1 MYICPMKRIQLH
13 RQLFTVCFF
22 FLSCSLL
29 AQKET
34 IRQYTEQHPLVYE
47 DACDLWPYTF
57 INDEGKPDG
66 FNIDLIKVLLDEL
79 NIPYVIKLK
88 TSQEAFADMR
98 NQKSD
103 LMLGLVE
110 NRHKIHST
118 YGHAAITLFTQ
129 SVASPNDEENLV
141 KSFGDLANSQVMV
154 RENSLCQ
161 QLMNKKG
168 WKKSAIPC
176 KDMQAVLKEVNEK
189 GKGQIVWNTLSL
201 KWLIRQNGL
210 DNLKLTPINMPHGEY
225 KFISHDT
232 QLLHLVDSVY
242 IALSSTERLI
252 PIQNKWFYPERKK
265 PTVPEWFW
273 FLVGGLC
280 GVTLLFLLYYII
292 YWYKGKRYAAKLLE
306 HKEELT
312 KVLGASQMQIWSYEV
327 AAQLFTVYEKDGK
340 NTTNY
345 TTSEFAKYF
354 HPADFERLM
363 EAIQQVAEQK
373 EETATLEVKAYNT
386 KNKEDLKRSF
396 GITLSVL
403 RSSRKGKP
411 TVILG
416 TWRDITEEKQKKEQQ
431 EGLLLRY
438 QAMFNSPMV
447 DVVFYDKD
455 GYLKEINKRACE
467 TFQCDHDAII
477 QEHITFQNV
486 LALDIEEFDFHHPKP
501 FYATMLIDF
510 DKKKAEKTIAEAST
524 RQGKIYYEIM
534 LNPAFDE
541 NHELIGVIT
550 IGRDRTESINSIM
563 AVKQSIAKA
572 EAINKEL
579 TNYISNINYILQE
592 SGVRVAEYLPDSRT
606 LTIFSGINQIQYQLS
621 QARCMTLVDEHYKK
635 RALHMF
641 TKMDSLS
648 NEPIDSEI
656 RCVVRTKQHYIL
668 HLETHFIPSL
678 NEQGQV
684 VSYFGLC
691 RDVSELK
698 ATERQLAEES
708 VRAQKVENDKNTFL
722 KNMSYEIRT
731 PLNAVVG
738 FAELFDM
745 EHSPED
751 EELFIQQIFKN
762 SDILLHLINNILF
775 LSRLDAG
782 MIEFNK
788 QPTDF
793 TVLLEEQCR
802 QGWNPYR
809 KEGVSYIIDST
820 IQQLVVNIDASNLG
834 LVIQELAENAAQ
846 HTEKGTVRV
855 RFDYI
860 GKRLSFFIEDTGCGI
875 ERPILRNI
883 FQRFVS
889 DTHSGGGLGLPICK
903 ELIDRMNGTI
913 EIDSEPGEGTTVWVN
928 IPCQATSIIRKKN
941 D

>member
-1 MYICPMKRIQLH
+1 MYICHMKRMLLH
-13 RQLFTVCFF
+13 RQLFTVCLF
-22 FLSCSLL
+22 FLPCGLL
-29 AQKET
+29 AQEES
-34 IRQYTEQHPLVYE
+34 IRYYTEEHPLIYE

-66 FNIDLIKVLLDEL
+66 FNIDLIEMLLKKL

-88 TSQEAFADMR
+88 TSQETFDDMR
-98 NQKSD
+98 KQKSD

-110 NRHKIHST
+110 NHHQIHGT
-118 YGHAAITLFTQ
+118 YGHTVITLFTQ
-129 SVASPNDEENLV
+129 SVASPYYEEDFVNC
-141 KSFGDLANSQVMV
+141 FEDLAKQKVMV

-161 QLMNKKG
+161 QLMNKQG
-168 WKKSAIPC
+168 WKKNAIPC
-176 KDMQAVLKEVNEK
+176 KDMKAVLQKVNAK
-189 GKGQIVWNTLSL
+189 KKGQVVWNTLSL
-201 KWLIRQNGL
+201 KWLIHQYEL
-210 DNLKLTPINMPHGEY
+210 DNLKLTPVDMPHGEY
-225 KFISHDT
+225 KFIAHDKR
-232 QLLHLVDSVY
+232 LLHQLDSVY
-242 IALSSTERLI
+242 IALSSTGKLT

-280 GVTLLFLLYYII
+280 VVTLLFVLYYFI
-292 YWYKGKRYAAKLLE
+292 YRYKGKRYAAKLQE
-306 HKEELT
+306 HQEKLAQ
-312 KVLGASQMQIWSYEV
+312 VLGATQMQIWTYDV
-327 AAQLFTVYEKDGK
+327 GTQLFAMYREDSQKI
-340 NTTNY
+340 TNY

-363 EAIQQVAEQK
+363 EGIQQVAGQK
-373 EETATLEVKAYNT
+373 EETTTLEVKSYNT
-386 KNKEDLKRSF
+386 KNKEDSKRSF

-411 TVILG
+411 TIILG

-455 GYLKEINKRACE
+455 GILKEINPKACE

-477 QEHITFQNV
+477 QEHITFQRV
-486 LALDIEEFDFHHPKP
+486 LALDIDEFDFHHPEP

-510 DKKKAEKTIAEAST
+510 DKKKEEKTIAEAST
-524 RQGKIYYEIM
+524 RQGKMYYEIM
-534 LNPAFDE
+534 LNPVFDE
-541 NHELIGVIT
+541 HQQLIGVIT
-550 IGRDRTESINSIM
+550 IGRDRTESINSII

-572 EAINKEL
+572 EATNEEL
-579 TNYISNINYILQE
+579 TSYVSNINYILQE
-592 SGVRVAEYLPDSRT
+592 SGVRMAEYQPYSRT

-656 RCVVRTKQHYIL
+656 RCVIRTKQHHIL

-691 RDVSELK
+691 RDISELK
-698 ATERQLAEES
+698 ATEMQLAEES
-708 VRAQKVENDKNTFL
+708 VKAQKVENDKNNFL

-762 SDILLHLINNILF
+762 SDTLLHLINNILF
-775 LSRLDAG
+775 LSRLDAD

-793 TVLLEEQCR
+793 TVLLEECCTR
-802 QGWNPYR
+802 GWEPYR
-809 KEGVSYIIDST
+809 KEGVNYVIDST
-820 IQQLVVNIDASNLG
+820 IQQLMVNIDPSNLG
-834 LVIQELAENAAQ
+834 LVIQKLAENAAQ
-846 HTEKGTVRV
+846 HTTQGSVRV

-860 GKRLSFFIEDTGCGI
+860 GKRLNFFIEDSGCGI
-875 ERPILRNI
+875 ERSIVKNI
-883 FQRFVS
+883 FERFVS
-889 DTHSGGGLGLPICK
+889 DTHSGSGLGLPICK

-928 IPCQATSIIRKKN
+928 IPCQAISIIRKKN